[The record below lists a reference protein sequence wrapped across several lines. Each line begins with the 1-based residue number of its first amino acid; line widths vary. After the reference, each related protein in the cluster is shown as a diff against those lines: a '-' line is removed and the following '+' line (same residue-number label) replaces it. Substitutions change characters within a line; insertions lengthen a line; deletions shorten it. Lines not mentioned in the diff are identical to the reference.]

1 VKALPL
7 RQAAEPISLQH
18 VNAPM
23 PRFYFHLFNDTQV
36 PDPEGTELPDAT
48 VAIQRAVTAAR
59 AMAAES
65 VREGRLVLSHRI
77 EISDETGASVGTVH
91 FGDVVEIQASENG

>member
-1 VKALPL
+1 
-7 RQAAEPISLQH
+7 
-18 VNAPM
+18 M

-36 PDPEGTELPDAT
+36 PDPEGIDLPDAKI
-48 VAIQRAVTAAR
+48 ALQRAASAAR
-59 AMAAES
+59 VMAAES

-91 FGDVVEIQASENG
+91 FGDVVEIQTGRTAE